1 MSLPEP
7 TQGHP
12 ATLGSY
18 HSSPDRRSPALR
30 QASRV
35 LVIDRHDRVLLFG
48 ARTVDPD
55 TPPGE
60 VVWWYTPGG
69 GVDPGESL
77 RAAAVRELRE
87 EIGLH
92 VSDADLEGPVW
103 LRRWVAYFLGR
114 NVDSR
119 ETFFALRGIDH
130 LVDVS
135 GQTELEQQEDEPHH
149 WWSLDEI
156 AASQEV
162 FAPREMAR
170 LLPAV
175 LAGPWSGAPTFVDVQ
190 VAARP
195 S

>member
-1 MSLPEP
+1 
-7 TQGHP
+7 
-12 ATLGSY
+12 
-18 HSSPDRRSPALR
+18 
-30 QASRV
+30 V

-55 TPPGE
+55 TAPGE

-103 LRRWVAYFLGR
+103 LRRWVAYFLGK

-119 ETFFALRGIDH
+119 ETFFVLRGIDH
-130 LVDVS
+130 MVDVS
-135 GQTELEQQEDEPHH
+135 GRTELEQQEDEPYR

-162 FAPREMAR
+162 FAPRDLAQ

-175 LAGPWSGAPTFVDVQ
+175 MAGPWSGPPAFVDVQ
-190 VAARP
+190 VAAGP
-195 S
+195 G